1 MATQRADRFL
11 VHFAVL
17 FLCVLLTMFALFH
30 LMRANNGRAIGGGV
44 LNFDEAFRVNLF
56 IIDLSL
62 LVVFESLL
70 IFVFIRYTIPA
81 LVTSTVLVAVLST
94 VGRQLIGRDALLVL
108 FARLVRNE
116 YAALGLSDVVFL
128 FLLNALLMAF
138 VVAIMHHHQ
147 LIALHQEREAAEP
160 TRWSPRADAP
170 PPAPNETNPDTQAAA
185 QGPDTTG
192 VAPK

>member
-1 MATQRADRFL
+1 MAILRADRFL

-30 LMRANNGRAIGGGV
+30 LMRINDGRAIDGGV

-94 VGRQLIGRDALLVL
+94 VGRRLIGRGTVLRL

-116 YAALGLSDVVFL
+116 YAALGLSDIMFL
-128 FLLNALLMAF
+128 FLLNALLIAF
-138 VVAIMHHHQ
+138 VVAITYHHQ
-147 LIALHQEREAAEP
+147 LLALRQERETAEP
-160 TRWSPRADAP
+160 TRWSPRTDA
-170 PPAPNETNPDTQAAA
+170 APEE
-185 QGPDTTG
+185 
-192 VAPK
+192 PKGTKPGA